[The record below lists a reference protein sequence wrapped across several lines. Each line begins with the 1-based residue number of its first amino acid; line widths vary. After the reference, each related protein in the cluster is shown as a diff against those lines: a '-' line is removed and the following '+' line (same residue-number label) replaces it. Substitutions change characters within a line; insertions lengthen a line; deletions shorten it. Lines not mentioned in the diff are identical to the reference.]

1 MILITPHFKLDE
13 FACKDGTPYPR
24 EWIESRLQP
33 LADMLEKIR
42 EKVGH
47 PLTIV
52 CGYRSPEYNE
62 RLRQRGL
69 QGERGQTGVAK
80 NSQHT
85 EGNAADISCF
95 GMKTDELRDTILAMY
110 LDGNLPTLGG
120 LGLYVW
126 NGFVHVDTM
135 KKDDGK
141 LRRWEG

>member
-1 MILITPHFKLDE
+1 MILITPHFRLDE

-47 PLTIV
+47 PITIV

-62 RLRQRGL
+62 KLRQRGL

-95 GMKTDELRDTILAMY
+95 GMTTDNLFSAIKVIWE
-110 LDGNLPTLGG
+110 DGEIPALGG
-120 LGLYVW
+120 IGRYTAH
-126 NGFVHVDTM
+126 GFVHVDTM
-135 KKDDGK
+135 IKAPGK
-141 LRRWEG
+141 LRTW